1 MLEGLPIALPIAFAL
16 ITCATFFLSR
26 RVILKTSPPP
36 RKQNSRTLVVGIFSW
51 LVIVWALSLLGVYS
65 KHPEA
70 MPPRIFIFG
79 ILPMLIAIAAT
90 FFTRS
95 GRRFIDSL
103 SLFHLTLLHTIRIFV
118 ELVLWW
124 LFLEGAVPQ
133 LMTFEGRNLDI
144 LAGLTAPL
152 VAYLGIRKEVLS
164 RSTLVIW
171 NVLCLGLLFNIVI
184 IAVLS
189 VPSPLQRLGFEQP
202 NRAVLYFPFTWL
214 PAFVVPAVLFCHLAA
229 IRKLLTGG
237 KISEPPELQDDSQV

>member
-16 ITCATFFLSR
+16 ITFATFILSR
-26 RVILKTSPPP
+26 RVILKSSPPP
-36 RKQNSRTLVVGIFSW
+36 KKQNLRTLVVGMLTW
-51 LVIVWALSLLGVYS
+51 LVTVLALSLLGVYS

-79 ILPMLIAIAAT
+79 VLPMLMVIAAA

-164 RSTLVIW
+164 RRMLIIW
-171 NVLCLGLLFNIVI
+171 NILCLGLLFNIVI

-189 VPSPLQRLGFEQP
+189 VPSPLQKLGFEQP

-229 IRKLLTGG
+229 IRKLLTGK
-237 KISEPPELQDDSQV
+237 KINEPRELHEGSPL